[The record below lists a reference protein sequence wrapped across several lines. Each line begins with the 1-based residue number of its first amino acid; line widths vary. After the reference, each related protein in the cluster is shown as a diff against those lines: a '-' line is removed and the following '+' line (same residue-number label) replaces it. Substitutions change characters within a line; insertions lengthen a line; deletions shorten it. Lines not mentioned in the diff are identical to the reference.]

1 MGLRRCNGGKLRDRA
16 WVLSIIKSIFVY
28 PDNRIVTVE
37 MVFPDAEH
45 FLYSEILRMNIL
57 EDFFSVNSELVLTVI
72 VLFLVFFFIKVIRK
86 IRKAYRV
93 SSEHEKSTVE
103 SRAQFQ
109 ALEKDIENY
118 ESQILEL
125 KKELECVR
133 EQQIKEKVQ
142 SERITAELTTRLTFL
157 QPLSVQLEE
166 KEKDI
171 VRLQEANEAL
181 RVEQATTRSQMEA
194 TEEKLVYWKNTEERL
209 TREFEN
215 LSQRI
220 FDEKS
225 TRFTEQNRES
235 LTSFLSPFKQQIN
248 DFRQQVSSVYGEE
261 IKERRSLQNEIRSLK
276 ELNQQM
282 ANEAVSLTRAL
293 KGEKKLQGN
302 WGERVLGRV
311 LEESGLRE
319 GHEYV
324 QQVSLE
330 STEGGR
336 QQPDVIVHLPD
347 GKDIIIDA
355 KVSLVDYSRY
365 HEAEDE
371 KQRDRAL
378 AEHVKCLRNH
388 IKELGKKDYAALEGV
403 RTLDYVLMFISIE
416 PAFYAAVEHQ
426 PSLFQEAL
434 DNNIMLVSPTN
445 LLVAL
450 RTIENIWRYERQNR
464 NTQKIADKAGS
475 LYNKLQGLTEDMLKL
490 GSNLKTLGNTYD
502 AAMNKFK
509 GGRGNVLKQ
518 AQEFVDLGVKVK
530 KELPADLL
538 DEALADS
545 SVALK

>member
-1 MGLRRCNGGKLRDRA
+1 MPEFCYGKAIETLRMVKM
-16 WVLSIIKSIFVY
+16 LS
-28 PDNRIVTVE
+28 
-37 MVFPDAEH
+37 MA
-45 FLYSEILRMNIL
+45 EILRVDMLNN
-57 EDFFSVNSELVLTVI
+57 FFSVNIGIILIIIFLAFFLTF
-72 VLFLVFFFIKVIRK
+72 FLIKAIGRK
-86 IRKAYRV
+86 REERLL
-93 SSEHEKSTVE
+93 SSEREKNLAQSE
-103 SRAQFQ
+103 AQFQ
-109 ALEKDIENY
+109 VQKQSIEDY
-118 ESQILEL
+118 ERQLLEL
-125 KKELECVR
+125 KQEIECSR

-157 QPLSVQLEE
+157 QPLSTQLEE
-166 KEKDI
+166 KEKDMI
-171 VRLQEANEAL
+171 RLQEANEAL
-181 RVEQATTRSQMEA
+181 RVELATVCSQMEA
-194 TEEKLVYWKNTEERL
+194 TEEKLVHWKSTEARL
-209 TREFEN
+209 IKEFEN

-225 TRFTEQNRES
+225 ARFTEQNKES

-330 STEGGR
+330 KTEGGR

-371 KQRDRAL
+371 KKREQAL
-378 AEHVKCLRNH
+378 AGHVKCLRNH
-388 IKELGKKDYAALEGV
+388 IKELGKKDYSALEGV

-434 DNNIMLVSPTN
+434 DHNIMLVSPTN

-450 RTIENIWRYERQNR
+450 RTIENIWRYERQNH
-464 NTQKIADKAGS
+464 NTQKIADKAGN
-475 LYNKLQGLTEDMLKL
+475 LYNKLHGLTEDMLKL

-509 GGRGNVLKQ
+509 SGRGNVLKQ